1 MLRKTSLLA
10 TVFALCSC
18 NTSPPQELRT
28 AGAAVLS
35 IPDEA
40 AEPGATT
47 FVVCE
52 YGDDECPRKYS
63 VPVGEVVLGSY
74 QRDDVRALV
83 APAVIEAMLWKVS
96 VPSAPRRWSQGEGGR

>member
-1 MLRKTSLLA
+1 MLRKTLLLA
-10 TVFALCSC
+10 ALFAVCSC
-18 NTSPPQELRT
+18 NTSPTQELRR
-28 AGAAVLS
+28 AGAAVLV
-35 IPDEA
+35 IPDEPTG
-40 AEPGATT
+40 PGATT

-74 QRDDVRALV
+74 QRDDGVALS
-83 APAVIEAMLWKVS
+83 APAFIEAMLWSVS